1 MRGIYGARS
10 RLSAVMDQPARTP
23 AQQAIDARDWTFS
36 GTWPYEPCWYFT
48 DGIRL
53 HYVDEGPPAGD
64 PVVMLHGNP
73 TWSYLYRRLIG
84 PLAAAGFRAVAH
96 DAIGFGR
103 SDKPRKQSEYS
114 LDRHAAHFSSLMDEL
129 QLDGVTLVVHDWGGP
144 IGLTWAVAN
153 PERVARLV
161 LMNTFTGRSPEQ
173 ARMPVPLRLARA
185 PVTGELLV
193 KGAHAFVRKG
203 LFQLG
208 VARPERLG
216 DPEQAAYLA
225 PHPSWESRT
234 GVLSFPRL
242 ISMQGQDATAPQADA
257 VENGL
262 SALATKPTLIF
273 WGMQDPA
280 FGEAVLRG
288 WLDRLPDAE
297 LVELADAAH
306 FVPEDAHEQVVPVLL
321 DFLRRPAARSA
332 SMPATGST

>member
-1 MRGIYGARS
+1 MRVTGS
-10 RLSAVMDQPARTP
+10 PVSVAVDQPALTP
-23 AQQAIDARDWTFS
+23 AQHAIDARDWTFAR
-36 GTWPYEPCWYFT
+36 TWPYEPCWHFT
-48 DGIRL
+48 DDIRL
-53 HYVDEGPPAGD
+53 HYVDEGPPAGE

-73 TWSYLYRRLIG
+73 TWSYLYRRFIG

-103 SDKPRKQSEYS
+103 SDKPKRQSEYS
-114 LDRHAAHFSSLMDEL
+114 LQRHAAHFSSLMDEL
-129 QLDGVTLVVHDWGGP
+129 ALDGVTLVLHDWGGP

-153 PERVARLV
+153 PDRVARLV
-161 LMNTFTGRSPEQ
+161 LMNTFTGRAPRDL
-173 ARMPVPLRLARA
+173 RMPIPMRLVRA
-185 PVTGELLV
+185 PVSGELLV
-193 KGAHAFVRKG
+193 KGAHTLVRRG

-216 DPEQAAYLA
+216 DAERAAYLA

-242 ISMQGQDATAPQADA
+242 ISIRDRDPTTPLADA
-257 VENGL
+257 VESGL
-262 SALATKPTLIF
+262 PALATKPSLIL
-273 WGMQDPA
+273 WAMRDPA
-280 FGEAVLRG
+280 FGDVLLRG

-321 DFLRRPAARSA
+321 DFLRRPVERASTPMAGSA
-332 SMPATGST
+332 